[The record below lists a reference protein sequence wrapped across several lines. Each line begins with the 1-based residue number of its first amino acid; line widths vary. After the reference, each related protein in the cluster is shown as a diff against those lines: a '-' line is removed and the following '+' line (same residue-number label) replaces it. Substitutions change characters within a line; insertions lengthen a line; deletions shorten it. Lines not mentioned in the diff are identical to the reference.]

1 MENDPVYLQETPFN
15 NSLPGSFAFALLADA
30 TEEVNQPKAEVY
42 ILTCLPVLLINI
54 LVNSVAVLVI
64 HKKEETRSNRL
75 TMQKLKQAHKAR

>member
-1 MENDPVYLQETPFN
+1 MKKDPVYLQQTPFN

-30 TEEVNQPKAEVY
+30 TEEVNQPKAEMY
-42 ILTCLPVLLINI
+42 ILTCLPVLLVNF

-75 TMQKLKQAHKAR
+75 KMQKLKQAHKAR

>member
-1 MENDPVYLQETPFN
+1 MKKDPVYLQQTPFN
-15 NSLPGSFAFALLADA
+15 NSPPGSFAFALLADA

-42 ILTCLPVLLINI
+42 ILTCLPVLLVNL

-75 TMQKLKQAHKAR
+75 TKEKLKQAHKAQ